1 MRATL
6 PIRVKK
12 LIGSFFIIILAGVYA
27 LAAVAVAS
35 ATLAQAPW
43 YAHLA
48 YFAFSGVLWIVPAM
62 MIIKWMSTESA

>member
-1 MRATL
+1 MRTTL

-12 LIGSFFIIILAGVYA
+12 LMGMMMLVTLVVVYA

-35 ATLAQAPW
+35 ATLATAPW
-43 YAHLA
+43 YAHML

-62 MIIKWMSTESA
+62 VIIKWMVTETR